1 MTPQR
6 FRQAFCFWLIAA
18 TFAVSGCT
26 QGSSSANR
34 RSDGKKTLTGP
45 PAAEIVEKMREV
57 YGSAKSFSGNAET
70 VQYYVVKG
78 EGVEHEVSHEIAS
91 MAFKRPNWLRY
102 SYEALSDAVPEG
114 THLNLVSDG
123 EIYRAT
129 TGYFP
134 NQVFETE
141 PPDEFAADNM
151 APEPQLQE
159 AFESVLPEGE
169 HHPQITMLLTSQTKA
184 DSAEDSPTSETPF
197 FSGDGKPLRLGKEKL
212 DGRDCYRVAYDSPA
226 GQRVLWIDA
235 ETYFLQRMELPMG
248 NLHDPVAAR
257 YPLTDS
263 KFWVNYSDQA
273 LDVAINENAFE
284 MDVPENARRVSQFVP
299 PPPVGPPDF
308 LGEEVKDFEF
318 RTLDGKKVTRE
329 TLKGKP
335 ALLDV
340 WFLACPNCKT
350 QTPVLEEVYQELKDE
365 EVALYAVNTDRE
377 SVSNETI
384 EKTLRSW
391 GTEMPILRDT
401 TSSAYIN
408 LKVRVS
414 PTTMLIDTEGRL
426 QYIRI
431 GSHRTPDE
439 LISVIKATLD
449 GEDLAEKEREE
460 YQQVL
465 KDHEKRLDA
474 VTLDSGKV
482 EELQQTQDDQVE

>member
-1 MTPQR
+1 MTPRQFPQALR
-6 FRQAFCFWLIAA
+6 FCLTAA
-18 TFAVSGCT
+18 TLLTFGCT
-26 QGSSSANR
+26 QGSNTGK
-34 RSDGKKTLTGP
+34 SDPGGKKTLPGP

-91 MAFKRPNWLRY
+91 IAFKRPNQLRY

-114 THLNLVSDG
+114 TQLNLVCDG
-123 EIYRAT
+123 EVYRAT

-134 NQVFETE
+134 NQVFESKAPE
-141 PPDEFAADNM
+141 QLNAGNL
-151 APEPQLQE
+151 APEPQLQQ
-159 AFESVLPEGE
+159 ALESILPEGE
-169 HHPQITMLLTSQTKA
+169 HHPQLAMLLTASSETDA
-184 DSAEDSPTSETPF
+184 AEDSPTGDTPF
-197 FSGDGKPLRLGKEKL
+197 FAGDGKPLRLGKQQL

-284 MDVPENARRVSQFVP
+284 MEVPEGARRVSQFVP

-318 RTLDGKKVTRE
+318 RTLDGEKVTRE

-335 ALLDV
+335 VLLDI

-377 SVSNETI
+377 SVANETI

-414 PTTMLIDTEGRL
+414 PTTMLIDKEGRL

-431 GSHRTPDE
+431 GAHRTPDE

-460 YQQVL
+460 YEQVL
-465 KDHEKRLDA
+465 EDHEKRLDA
-474 VTLDSGKV
+474 VTLDSAK
-482 EELQQTQDDQVE
+482 EKETEQTQDDQGE